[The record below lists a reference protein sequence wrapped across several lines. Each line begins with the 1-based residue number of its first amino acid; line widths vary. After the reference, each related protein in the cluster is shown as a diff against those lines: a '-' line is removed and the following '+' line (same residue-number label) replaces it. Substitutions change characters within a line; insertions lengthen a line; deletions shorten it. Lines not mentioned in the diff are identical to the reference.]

1 MQEIID
7 KVDFHA
13 LNQARFKLP
22 SRTLAKIFVF
32 KLLYGATAY
41 GYSIDPDFNWI
52 SKSEKFWQEIIDEF
66 YNKYKG
72 IHKWHNR
79 IINTVMETG
88 QLVMPTGRI
97 YEFKRYPN
105 YKGEMMWPL
114 TQIKNYPVQGLG
126 ADLVA
131 IGRVAL
137 WKRIK
142 KSGLT
147 PVLFQSTVHDSI
159 DLDTKSELCYN
170 ICKLVKSSIEDIPI
184 NFERLFK
191 TKFNLP
197 ITVEIGYGPN
207 LGELTPYAEAN

>member
-1 MQEIID
+1 MEEIWN

-22 SRTLAKIFVF
+22 SRTIAKIFVF

-41 GYSIDPDFNWI
+41 GYAQDPDFTHI
-52 SKSEKFWQEIIDEF
+52 SRNEKFWQGIIDEF
-66 YNKYKG
+66 YSKYKG
-72 IHKWHNR
+72 IHKWHNG
-79 IINTVMETG
+79 IIKTVQSTG
-88 QLVMPTGRI
+88 KLVMPTGRI
-97 YEFKRYPN
+97 YQFQTYTQRDGSLK
-105 YKGEMMWPL
+105 WPL

-137 WKRIK
+137 WRRVKREGIA
-142 KSGLT
+142 

-159 DLDTKSELCYN
+159 DLDTTPELCYT
-170 ICKLVKSSIEDIPI
+170 ICKMCKEAIADIPI

-197 ITVEIGYGPN
+197 ISAEVGYGPN
-207 LGELTPYAEAN
+207 LKDLKIYGD